1 MGLVVGDRK
10 PSITNTDTDRNGG
23 NGIILANDSK
33 VIDVRIERTRASGVL
48 GLDVSGACII
58 GVEVDD
64 PNQSASFT
72 TYVAGVIGRIPHGG
86 ILLFAIQPGTLVE
99 NSVLRSFVT
108 RATGIGIGAFSLKKC
123 RNRLIVNHTRV
134 EGGVLIPPLF
144 DIGVVALADGKSSEM
159 HLEMADAVVKGRL
172 SKQGRNVLVWASAQ
186 AKVKARIERST
197 MSEVGQD
204 GVVAV
209 AALVPATVE
218 IEIRDSTIE
227 KAGQMNIEGTILNL
241 PPSDPAR
248 AHEGVV
254 SIDVKGSMIR
264 NVGFVDGF
272 RDEAQNI
279 WLAPTVFAPGPFAR
293 GRYRL
298 SVLNSTVEKAIQTG
312 IGIGNAGSQHGISA
326 DEGEYEVH
334 LHNNTIQDGG
344 SSELTIAAARA
355 RIDAT
360 QNYWGAL
367 RDLPRAELS
376 SSTRQFGRR
385 SIRRGRSFV
394 RRKKRDPARVRY

>member
-1 MGLVVGDRK
+1 M
-10 PSITNTDTDRNGG
+10 
-23 NGIILANDSK
+23 SK
-33 VIDVRIERTRASGVL
+33 I
-48 GLDVSGACII
+48 ACF
-58 GVEVDD
+58 D
-64 PNQSASFT
+64 A
-72 TYVAGVIGRIPHGG
+72 
-86 ILLFAIQPGTLVE
+86 
-99 NSVLRSFVT
+99 FVT

-360 QNYWGAL
+360 QNYWGAPAGL
-367 RDLPRAELS
+367 AEGRVILLDKAVRSQVDSSRPLIRQEEEETRPR
-376 SSTRQFGRR
+376 
-385 SIRRGRSFV
+385 
-394 RRKKRDPARVRY
+394 